1 MNAQENKV
9 PQPGL
14 PRGFVGWIVAWIMLL
29 AHSPIYKRLSRVL
42 NLQPEDYVGG
52 VDKLRIKFWDIAT
65 GEVIYDN
72 KMGEDDNSNAGAEI
86 GGSSIVIHKDE

>member
-1 MNAQENKV
+1 MNAQEKKV

-14 PRGFVGWIVAWIMLL
+14 PREFVGWIVAWIMPL

-42 NLQPEDYVGG
+42 NLQPEDYLGG
-52 VDKLRIKFWDIAT
+52 VDKLWIKIWDIAT

-72 KMGEDDNSNAGAEI
+72 KIGEDDNSNAGAEI
-86 GGSSIVIHKDE
+86 RGGSIVIHKAE